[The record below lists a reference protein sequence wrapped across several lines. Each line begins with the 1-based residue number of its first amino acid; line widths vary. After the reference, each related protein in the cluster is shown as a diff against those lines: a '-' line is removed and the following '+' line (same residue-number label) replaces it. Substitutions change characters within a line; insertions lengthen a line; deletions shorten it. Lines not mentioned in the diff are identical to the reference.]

1 MKLLTLFT
9 LLTVPGLVPAH
20 SQAPDPANPH
30 QALVPPERVRVT
42 IGGEAVELALGETLT
57 RPGQPD
63 LKVELLP
70 TRVFELS
77 GVCRFEFPREWS
89 CSGVLAAPEPAD
101 AWWSFAGEGLAVS
114 LRRHGGDA
122 QALQEEY
129 VANCERGFGVRRDPA
144 VIQLGGRTL
153 EGAQVRYTSGGLH
166 GFSEERVQEVYAW
179 STDGVAWLLM
189 LDKALGDPP
198 VLWIDLSSFPDGTP
212 GRPITLPTPA
222 ASAALT
228 TLTTSW
234 RWLDG

>member
-1 MKLLTLFT
+1 MLLS
-9 LLTVPGLVPAH
+9 LLALVASLRFPA
-20 SQAPDPANPH
+20 QTPDPATPH
-30 QALVPPERVRVT
+30 EAPVPPERVRVT
-42 IGGEAVELALGETLT
+42 IGDEVLELALGERLS

-63 LKVELLP
+63 LEVELLP
-70 TRVFELS
+70 TRVFELP
-77 GVCRFEFPREWS
+77 GVCRFEFPREWNF
-89 CSGVLAAPEPAD
+89 SGVLAAPGPAD

-129 VANCERGFGVRRDPA
+129 VANCERGFGARRDPA
-144 VIQLGGRTL
+144 VIQLGGRPL
-153 EGAQVRYTSGGLH
+153 EGAQLRYTSGGLH

-179 STDGVAWLLM
+179 SAGGEAWLLM

-198 VLWIDLSSFPDGTP
+198 VLWIDLATFPDGTP

-228 TLTTSW
+228 TLTASW